1 MTSLRGDAV
10 VYTELAMF
18 SIGSHLFKPDDF
30 AFFQLNMRHGK
41 LFDSMLRAEHLH
53 VYRVLIAETVLLVIT
68 ARMNNATNVIIQMR
82 LRRVSDCNLYLRVLQ
97 RAIRR
102 FCWIKKQALQLAV
115 VMALHPRLGASSM
128 LASLGV
134 DMLCCCARV
143 V

>member
-30 AFFQLNMRHGK
+30 TSFHLSMRNGS
-41 LFDSMLRAEHLH
+41 LFDSLLRAEHLQI
-53 VYRVLIAETVLLVIT
+53 YRGLIAGTNFIVIT
-68 ARMNNATNVIIQMR
+68 ARFAANVMIRMR
-82 LRRVSDCNLYLRVLQ
+82 LRMVSDCNMYLRVLQ

-102 FCWIKKQALQLAV
+102 FCRIKRQALQLAV